1 MLANY
6 EKGTDMLDT
15 IQGRIAARISD
26 ICTLIVLFFIL
37 WMISSNREEKKVCLF
52 KGIASTALGMA
63 FIVIIEKIM
72 KSYPAYLVCFLIIGI
87 VYSKWAL
94 NLSLQNTLLVSIFY
108 IAAQFSLAF
117 VEEWVGIHSFRFLAG
132 GYRSIFTQLVILLF
146 FVIFRRLFQ
155 ETFSRQQRIP
165 MSYYTLVVTVF
176 VCSLIVKNR
185 FMGQGTHSYLP
196 DDMRYL
202 GTIAILLFAVNLLI
216 FYVYSRIT
224 ADRMRWQETYTLQ
237 LRHELEKKV
246 MEEIALSNQ
255 ILSQKQHDFKQ
266 HIATLAFLAD
276 GEEYKELKQY
286 CHSLLN
292 QSFEGRIQTGNPVVN
307 AIVNQKG
314 IQARKQ
320 GVDFTVESDKL
331 PVSLPIENIDLSVL
345 IGNLLDNAVEA
356 CCELKDAKITLKIK
370 IFPGYLA
377 IRVTNPVKENIQRT
391 NPHLH
396 SSKKNKETHG
406 WGLPSIRMIAE
417 KYSGK
422 LCIEMK
428 EKSFEATAMLFWKK

>member
-1 MLANY
+1 
-6 EKGTDMLDT
+6 
-15 IQGRIAARISD
+15 
-26 ICTLIVLFFIL
+26 
-37 WMISSNREEKKVCLF
+37 
-52 KGIASTALGMA
+52 
-63 FIVIIEKIM
+63 M

-94 NLSLQNTLLVSIFY
+94 NLSLQNTLLVSVFY

-117 VEEWVGIHSFRFLAG
+117 IEEWVGIHSFR
-132 GYRSIFTQLVILLF
+132 
-146 FVIFRRLFQ
+146 
-155 ETFSRQQRIP
+155 
-165 MSYYTLVVTVF
+165 
-176 VCSLIVKNR
+176 
-185 FMGQGTHSYLP
+185 
-196 DDMRYL
+196 
-202 GTIAILLFAVNLLI
+202 
-216 FYVYSRIT
+216 
-224 ADRMRWQETYTLQ
+224 
-237 LRHELEKKV
+237 
-246 MEEIALSNQ
+246 IALSNQ

-266 HIATLAFLAD
+266 QIATLAFLAE

-356 CCELKDAKITLKIK
+356 CRELKDAKITLKIK

-428 EKSFEATAMLFWKK
+428 EKSFEATVMLFWKK